1 MPRARRTGGWKWRP
15 CRKPPMARR
24 RVMSEP
30 DISEIADVPPEAS
43 PDFDALIASLRAAGA
58 DRFDPVR
65 LHYIDVLAKRASAH
79 EGSAKR
85 LLDAKLA
92 QALAAFKDRFDV
104 AQCEARDAVERSA
117 KQYPHAANDLQRL
130 FAAGDFKGLRR
141 SAATLGANE
150 QRTSLGALVRRL
162 EQDSPEN
169 GDSRPQENAGS
180 RPELKT
186 LRNFRNTWSKLSVD
200 IQVARVL
207 EQAPKNAG
215 PINSHM
221 LALRSLALM
230 REISPD
236 YLNRFMSY
244 AETLLSLDQCETEK
258 PGNPGSQKTAK
269 ATKK

>member
-1 MPRARRTGGWKWRP
+1 MN
-15 CRKPPMARR
+15 
-24 RVMSEP
+24 EP
-30 DISEIADVPPEAS
+30 DISKIADAPPEAS

-65 LHYIDVLAKRASAH
+65 LHYIDVLAKRASAQ

-85 LLDAKLA
+85 MLDAKLA
-92 QALAAFKDRFDV
+92 QALEVFKERFDR
-104 AQCEARDAVERSA
+104 ARCEARDAADRNV
-117 KQYPHAANDLQRL
+117 KQFPHAANDLQKL

-141 SAATLGANE
+141 LSATLEAKE
-150 QRTSLGALVRRL
+150 QCGSLRALVRRL
-162 EQDSPEN
+162 EQDSP
-169 GDSRPQENAGS
+169 DSAEPRSQDNAGS

-244 AETLLSLDQCETEK
+244 AETLLSLDQCEKES
-258 PGNPGSQKTAK
+258 PVNPGSQKAAK
-269 ATKK
+269 APKK